1 MNLKILMEGYL
12 QESTPEKIQSSL
24 FGKIDKEFPVQVKKN
39 PDWKKVENPERLERV
54 FSFDNE
60 NQVIQFLFEVI
71 KYEKQSNHN
80 GKLITQGKSVTVE
93 VYTHTVESI
102 TELDIEYAKELSGI
116 YSDVKDYE

>member
-102 TELDIEYAKELSGI
+102 TELDIEYAKELSDI